1 MIKLIAIDLDGT
13 LLTSD
18 KKIFD
23 EDKEYLS
30 KLIDNGIKVVVSTG
44 RDFFSAREFFDKED
58 RILYNTL
65 SGNAIFDSFG
75 NEIYSNHLSYETV
88 KKLSTYGIDNFITHV
103 NGYKDGYN
111 TIMLRRPEC
120 ETLKKYI
127 SRYHFPVNFKEELSQ
142 DEEYFSVIFVGSLE
156 YVTEIM
162 NKIKNDISDLKFY
175 IMPATTVDVYM
186 LEIVHANISKFSALE
201 RIFKKYS
208 ISPEEVM
215 AFGDEEND
223 IEMLRSVGHGY
234 IMKNARDSL
243 KRGFNVTEFDNDNRG
258 VVRTIESWGLIWI

>member
-18 KKIFD
+18 KRIID

-30 KLIDNGIKVVVSTG
+30 RLIDNGIKVVVSTG

-88 KKLSTYGIDNFITHV
+88 KKLSTYGIENFIAHV

-127 SRYHFPVNFKEELSQ
+127 SRYHFPVNFKEELSK

-201 RIFKKYS
+201 RIFKKYN
-208 ISPEEVM
+208 ISSEEVM

-258 VVRTIESWGLIWI
+258 VVRTIESWGLI

>member
-18 KKIFD
+18 KKIHD

-30 KLIDNGIKVVVSTG
+30 RLIDNGIKVVVSTG

-88 KKLSTYGIDNFITHV
+88 KKLSTYGIDNFIAHV

-127 SRYHFPVNFKEELSQ
+127 SRYHFPVNFKEELSK

-201 RIFKKYS
+201 RIFKKYN

-243 KRGFNVTEFDNDNRG
+243 KRGFNVTEFDNDHSG
-258 VVRTIESWGLIWI
+258 VVRTIEKWELI

>member
-18 KKIFD
+18 KKIHD

-30 KLIDNGIKVVVSTG
+30 RLIDNGIKVVVSTG

-88 KKLSTYGIDNFITHV
+88 KKLSTYGIDNFIAHV

-111 TIMLRRPEC
+111 TIMLRRPER

-127 SRYHFPVNFKEELSQ
+127 SRYHFPVNFKAELSK

-156 YVTEIM
+156 YVTKIM

-258 VVRTIESWGLIWI
+258 VVRTIESWGLI

>member
-88 KKLSTYGIDNFITHV
+88 KKLSTYGIDNFIAHV

-243 KRGFNVTEFDNDNRG
+243 KRGFNVTEFDNDHSG
-258 VVRTIESWGLIWI
+258 VVRTIEKWGLI

>member
-18 KKIFD
+18 KKIYN

-30 KLIDNGIKVVVSTG
+30 RLIDNGIKVVVSTG

-88 KKLSTYGIDNFITHV
+88 KKLSTYGIDNFIAHV

-111 TIMLRRPEC
+111 TIMLRRPER

-127 SRYHFPVNFKEELSQ
+127 SRYHFPVNFKAELSK

-258 VVRTIESWGLIWI
+258 VVRTIESWRLI

>member
-18 KKIFD
+18 KKIHD

-30 KLIDNGIKVVVSTG
+30 SLIDNGIKVVVSTG

-88 KKLSTYGIDNFITHV
+88 KKLSTYGIDNFIAHV

-111 TIMLRRPEC
+111 TIMLRRPER

-127 SRYHFPVNFKEELSQ
+127 SRYHFPVNFKAELSK

-243 KRGFNVTEFDNDNRG
+243 KRGFNITEFDNDHSG
-258 VVRTIESWGLIWI
+258 VVRTIEKWGLI

>member
-18 KKIFD
+18 KKIHD

-30 KLIDNGIKVVVSTG
+30 RLIDNGIKVVVSTG

-88 KKLSTYGIDNFITHV
+88 KKLSTYGIDNFIAHV

-111 TIMLRRPEC
+111 TIMLRRPER

-127 SRYHFPVNFKEELSQ
+127 SRYHFPVNFKEELSK
-142 DEEYFSVIFVGSLE
+142 DEEYFSVIFVGSLK

-201 RIFKKYS
+201 RIFKKYN

-243 KRGFNVTEFDNDNRG
+243 KRGFNVTEFDNDHSG
-258 VVRTIESWGLIWI
+258 VVRTIEKWELI

>member
-18 KKIFD
+18 KRIAD

-88 KKLSTYGIDNFITHV
+88 KKLSTYGIDNFIAHV

-127 SRYHFPVNFKEELSQ
+127 SRYHFPVNFKAELSKN
-142 DEEYFSVIFVGSLE
+142 EEYFSVIFVGSLE

-162 NKIKNDISDLKFY
+162 NKIKNDIRDLKFY

-201 RIFKKYS
+201 RIFKKYN
-208 ISPEEVM
+208 ISSEEVM

-258 VVRTIESWGLIWI
+258 VVRTIESWGLI

>member
-18 KKIFD
+18 KKIHD

-30 KLIDNGIKVVVSTG
+30 RLIDNGIKVVVSTG

-88 KKLSTYGIDNFITHV
+88 KKLSTYGIDNFIAHV

-111 TIMLRRPEC
+111 TIMLRRPER

-127 SRYHFPVNFKEELSQ
+127 SRYHFPVNFKEELSK

-201 RIFKKYS
+201 RIFKKYN
-208 ISPEEVM
+208 ISSEEVM

-243 KRGFNVTEFDNDNRG
+243 KRGFNVTEFDNDHSG
-258 VVRTIESWGLIWI
+258 VVRTIEKWGLI

>member
-18 KKIFD
+18 KKIHD

-30 KLIDNGIKVVVSTG
+30 RLIDNGIKVVVSTG

-88 KKLSTYGIDNFITHV
+88 KKLSTYGIDNFIAHV

-127 SRYHFPVNFKEELSQ
+127 SRYHFPVNFKAELSK

-201 RIFKKYS
+201 RIFKKYN
-208 ISPEEVM
+208 ISSEEVM

-243 KRGFNVTEFDNDNRG
+243 KRGFNVTEFDNDHSG
-258 VVRTIESWGLIWI
+258 VVRTIEKWGLI

>member
-18 KKIFD
+18 KKIYD

-30 KLIDNGIKVVVSTG
+30 RLIDNGIKVVVSTG

-75 NEIYSNHLSYETV
+75 NEIYSNHLSHETV
-88 KKLSTYGIDNFITHV
+88 KKLSTYGIDNFIAHV

-111 TIMLRRPEC
+111 TIMLRRPER

-127 SRYHFPVNFKEELSQ
+127 SRYHFPVNFKAELSK

-258 VVRTIESWGLIWI
+258 VVRTIESWGLI

>member
-30 KLIDNGIKVVVSTG
+30 RLIDNGIKVVVSTG

-88 KKLSTYGIDNFITHV
+88 KKLSTYGIDNFIAHV

-111 TIMLRRPEC
+111 TIMLRKPEC

-127 SRYHFPVNFKEELSQ
+127 SRYHFPVNFKEELSK

-162 NKIKNDISDLKFY
+162 NKIKNDIRDLKFY

-201 RIFKKYS
+201 RIFKKYN
-208 ISPEEVM
+208 ISSEEVM

-243 KRGFNVTEFDNDNRG
+243 KRGFNVTEFDNDHSG
-258 VVRTIESWGLIWI
+258 VVRTIEKWGLI

>member
-18 KKIFD
+18 KKIHD

-30 KLIDNGIKVVVSTG
+30 RLIDNGIKVVVSTG

-88 KKLSTYGIDNFITHV
+88 KKLSTYGIDNFIAHV

-111 TIMLRRPEC
+111 TIMLRRPER

-127 SRYHFPVNFKEELSQ
+127 SRYHFPVNFKAELSK

-243 KRGFNVTEFDNDNRG
+243 KRGFNVTEFDNDHSG
-258 VVRTIESWGLIWI
+258 VVRTIEKWELI

>member
-18 KKIFD
+18 KKIHD

-30 KLIDNGIKVVVSTG
+30 RLIDNGIKVVVSTG

-88 KKLSTYGIDNFITHV
+88 KKLSTYGIDNFIAHV

-162 NKIKNDISDLKFY
+162 NKIKNDVSDLKFY

-223 IEMLRSVGHGY
+223 IEMLRSVGNGY

-258 VVRTIESWGLIWI
+258 VVRTIESWGLI

>member
-18 KKIFD
+18 KRIPD

-30 KLIDNGIKVVVSTG
+30 RLIDKGIKVVVSTG

-75 NEIYSNHLSYETV
+75 NELYSNHLSYETV
-88 KKLSTYGIDNFITHV
+88 KKLSTYGIDNFIAHV

-111 TIMLRRPEC
+111 TIMLRRPET

-127 SRYHFPVNFKEELSQ
+127 SRYHFPVNFKDELSE
-142 DEEYFSVIFVGSLE
+142 DEEYFSVIYVGTLD

-162 NKIKNDISDLKFY
+162 NKIKNDFSDLKFY
-175 IMPATTVDVYM
+175 IMPATNVDSYM
-186 LEIVHANISKFSALE
+186 LEIVQSNISKYSALE
-201 RIFKKYS
+201 KIFKTYG

-223 IEMLRSVGHGY
+223 IEMLNSVGHGY

-243 KRGFNVTEFDNDNRG
+243 KSGFDVTEFDNNNHG
-258 VVRTIESWGLIWI
+258 VVRTIEKWGLI

>member
-30 KLIDNGIKVVVSTG
+30 RLIDNGIKVVVSTG

-88 KKLSTYGIDNFITHV
+88 KKLSTYGIDNFIAHV

-127 SRYHFPVNFKEELSQ
+127 SRYHFPVNFKEELSK

-208 ISPEEVM
+208 ISSEEVM

-258 VVRTIESWGLIWI
+258 VVRTIESWGLI

>member
-88 KKLSTYGIDNFITHV
+88 KKLSTYGIDNFIAHV

-111 TIMLRRPEC
+111 TIMLKRPEC

-127 SRYHFPVNFKEELSQ
+127 SRYHFPVNFKEELSK
-142 DEEYFSVIFVGSLE
+142 DEEYFSVIYVGSLE

-243 KRGFNVTEFDNDNRG
+243 KRGFNVTKFDNDHRG
-258 VVRTIESWGLIWI
+258 VVRTIESWGLI

>member
-18 KKIFD
+18 KKIYD

-30 KLIDNGIKVVVSTG
+30 RLIDNGIKVVVSTG

-88 KKLSTYGIDNFITHV
+88 KKLSTYGIDNFIAHV

-127 SRYHFPVNFKEELSQ
+127 SRYHFPVNFKAELSK

-223 IEMLRSVGHGY
+223 IEMLRSVDHGY

-243 KRGFNVTEFDNDNRG
+243 KRGFNVTEFDNDHSG
-258 VVRTIESWGLIWI
+258 VVRTIEKWGLI

>member
-18 KKIFD
+18 KKIHD

-30 KLIDNGIKVVVSTG
+30 RLIDNGIKVVVSTG

-88 KKLSTYGIDNFITHV
+88 KKLSTYGIDNFIAHV

-258 VVRTIESWGLIWI
+258 VVRTIESWRLI

>member
-88 KKLSTYGIDNFITHV
+88 KKLSTYGIDNFIIHV

-243 KRGFNVTEFDNDNRG
+243 KRGFNVTEFDNDHSG
-258 VVRTIESWGLIWI
+258 VVRTIEKWGLI

>member
-18 KKIFD
+18 KKIHD

-30 KLIDNGIKVVVSTG
+30 RLIDNGIKVVVSTG

-88 KKLSTYGIDNFITHV
+88 KKLSTYGIDNFIAHV

-127 SRYHFPVNFKEELSQ
+127 SRYHFPVNFKEKLSQ

-258 VVRTIESWGLIWI
+258 VVRTIESWGLI

>member
-18 KKIFD
+18 KKIHD

-30 KLIDNGIKVVVSTG
+30 RLIDNGIKVVVSTG

-88 KKLSTYGIDNFITHV
+88 KKLSTYGIDNFIAHV

-111 TIMLRRPEC
+111 TIMLRKPEC

-127 SRYHFPVNFKEELSQ
+127 SRYHFPVNFKEELSK

-162 NKIKNDISDLKFY
+162 NKIKNDIRDLKFY

-201 RIFKKYS
+201 RIFKKYN
-208 ISPEEVM
+208 ISSEEVM

-243 KRGFNVTEFDNDNRG
+243 KRGFNVTEFDNDHSG
-258 VVRTIESWGLIWI
+258 VVRTIEKWGLIWI

>member
-18 KKIFD
+18 KKIYD

-30 KLIDNGIKVVVSTG
+30 RLIDNGIKVVVSTG

-88 KKLSTYGIDNFITHV
+88 KKLSTYGIDNFIAHV

-111 TIMLRRPEC
+111 TIMLRRPER

-127 SRYHFPVNFKEELSQ
+127 SRYHFPVNFKAELSK

-258 VVRTIESWGLIWI
+258 VVRTIESWRLI